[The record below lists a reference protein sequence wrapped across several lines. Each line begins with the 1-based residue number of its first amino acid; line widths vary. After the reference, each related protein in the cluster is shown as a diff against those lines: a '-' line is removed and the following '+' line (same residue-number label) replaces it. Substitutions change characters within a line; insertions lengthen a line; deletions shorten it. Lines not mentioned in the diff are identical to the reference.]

1 MIAHRRGRVIV
12 IDERA
17 RRPIRLM
24 PREKRATYPA
34 NASSAIQI
42 DSTR

>member
-12 IDERA
+12 INETA

-24 PREKRATYPA
+24 PREKPPLA
-34 NASSAIQI
+34 NASIQKGCR
-42 DSTR
+42 STR